1 MVHEYKLIE
10 VEEAHLLRDRLDLLD
25 NAYYL
30 DRSTFRPIRGVE
42 NHEIGSYNCIGDKSL
57 PKDLLVDL
65 IKISPKKDLPLSKI
79 VINKYKVGDWIPKHC
94 DDHGPAYFTTLH
106 LEDSE
111 EGLSYEG
118 GFSKNKAGWTKEY
131 PTDLIHWV
139 EPVKKPRYTVIFL
152 YDRGIGNF
160 GGIKI

>member
-1 MVHEYKLIE
+1 MITNLH
-10 VEEAHLLRDRLDLLD
+10 A
-25 NAYYL
+25 
-30 DRSTFRPIRGVE
+30 
-42 NHEIGSYNCIGDKSL
+42 
-57 PKDLLVDL
+57 
-65 IKISPKKDLPLSKI
+65 SP
-79 VINKYKVGDWIPKHC
+79 
-94 DDHGPAYFTTLH
+94 TLH
-106 LEDSE
+106 LEDSD

-139 EPVKKPRYTVIFL
+139 EPVIKPRYTIIYL

>member
-1 MVHEYKLIE
+1 M
-10 VEEAHLLRDRLDLLD
+10 
-25 NAYYL
+25 
-30 DRSTFRPIRGVE
+30 
-42 NHEIGSYNCIGDKSL
+42 GDASL
-57 PKDLLVDL
+57 PKDLLVDF
-65 IKISPKKDLPLSKI
+65 IKISPKKPLPLSKI
-79 VINKYKVGDWIPKHC
+79 VINKYDVGDWIPKHC
-94 DDHGPAYFTTLH
+94 DDHWPAYCTTLH
-106 LEDSE
+106 LEDSD

-139 EPVKKPRYTVIFL
+139 EPVIKPRYTIIYL